1 MDAHAH
7 FGLLARY
14 GAWATRKL
22 YQHVDAL
29 TDDEYR
35 RDTGLFFKSVHGT
48 LNHLLVAE
56 HQLWYVRFAEGRSPS
71 LKLNAEVETDR
82 ARLRERLLEASEAWG
97 PLIAAWPA
105 QRFEGRLDY
114 VSTEGVQRSLPF
126 APTLAHVF
134 NHGTHHRGQINA
146 AITALAHEC
155 PELDLLF
162 LIMAEAR
169 KA

>member
-35 RDTGLFFKSVHGT
+35 RDAGLFFKSVHGT

-56 HQLWYVRFAEGRSPS
+56 HQLWRVRFAEGSSPS

-82 ARLRERLLEASEAWG
+82 TRLRERLFEASEAWV

-134 NHGTHHRGQINA
+134 NHGTHHRA
-146 AITALAHEC
+146 PITAALTLLGQPC
-155 PELDLLF
+155 PVLDLVAM
-162 LIMAEAR
+162 LIEEKDAP
-169 KA
+169 